1 MRISYAQI
9 LVGIDRDIIDTN
21 FVVEVGT
28 GAAAAIAD
36 VADGVATVDVLA
48 GIAGKAF
55 QVSVTGGDPMTV
67 INDDRPP
74 ISTHKVRK
82 LHNTICRSNHRL
94 PKNGANVDSR
104 MKCAFPVKGIDSFAE
119 RTCDGPLDGPKIGG

>member
-1 MRISYAQI
+1 MYNLRVDNFLAASSESAHMCIGYAQI
-9 LVGIDRDIIDTN
+9 LVGIYRDIVDTN
-21 FVVEVGT
+21 FVVEVRT

-36 VADGVATVDVLA
+36 VANGVAAMDVLA
-48 GIAGKAF
+48 GVTRKAL

-82 LHNTICRSNHRL
+82 LHNTVGGSDYRL
-94 PKNGANVDSR
+94 PKTAPMSIP
-104 MKCAFPVKGIDSFAE
+104 A
-119 RTCDGPLDGPKIGG
+119 